1 MIVDTKEELNEW
13 WLEEFGIDVDA
24 SKYVEIRV
32 PAKTY
37 AMLVQ
42 IGIFNIHGKGISDW
56 ARKVGVEAI
65 NIRTDFSVNMLLRDF
80 QAVKMAVM
88 LREYPFD
95 RGYLQQADKIW
106 RNILQHLRAFNPVY
120 AEELKSKLFKR
131 RVAWTEHY
139 TKN

>member
-24 SKYVEIRV
+24 SKYVEVRV

-37 AMLVQ
+37 AMLVH
-42 IGIFNIHGKGISDW
+42 IGVFNIHGKGISDW
-56 ARKVGVEAI
+56 ASKVGVEAI

-131 RVAWTEHY
+131 RVA
-139 TKN
+139 